1 MEQSRPE
8 LARTG
13 GLDAPETTGGRE
25 APRTT
30 GGLDA
35 PEPTADAPG
44 VDSFVRA
51 VAANVRTLRMQA
63 GLTLAELASAAG
75 LGKSTLAQLESG
87 KANPSVETLWAIAA
101 ALKVPFARIVEEV
114 RPALRVV
121 RAADVP
127 PMHSAETPGW
137 AGRLL
142 AASHARGTFDLYT
155 LDLDRGA
162 VRHADPHHPGVVEHL
177 VVVQG
182 RLRAGPDSDPVLL
195 ETGDLLTFGA
205 DVPHFY
211 EALETTRC
219 VLLMAYP

>member
-1 MEQSRPE
+1 LSSEVERV
-8 LARTG
+8 T
-13 GLDAPETTGGRE
+13 
-25 APRTT
+25 
-30 GGLDA
+30 
-35 PEPTADAPG
+35 EPDGVGEG

-63 GLTLAELASAAG
+63 GLTLADLAGAAG

-87 KANPSVETLWAIAA
+87 KGNPSVETLWAIAA
-101 ALKVPFARIVEEV
+101 ALRVPFARVVEET

-121 RAADVP
+121 RASDVP

-142 AASHARGTFDLYT
+142 TASHARASFDLYA
-155 LDLDRGA
+155 LDLDEGA

-177 VVVQG
+177 VVVSG
-182 RLRAGPDSDPVLL
+182 RLRAGPQDGPVMLSS
-195 ETGDLLTFGA
+195 GDLLTFGA
-205 DVPHFY
+205 DVPHVY
-211 EALETTRC
+211 EALETTHC